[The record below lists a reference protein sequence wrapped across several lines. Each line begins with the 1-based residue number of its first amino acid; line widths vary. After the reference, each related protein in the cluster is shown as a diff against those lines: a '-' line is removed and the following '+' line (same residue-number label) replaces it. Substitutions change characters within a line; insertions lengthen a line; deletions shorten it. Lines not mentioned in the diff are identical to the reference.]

1 MMDLSTKKF
10 IEGATSAITSEV
22 FDNYKGDN
30 ITLQASGTATSFS
43 AKLQGKADINADW
56 VDVALINLKDLTVS
70 SAISTTDIYQGSL
83 TGVTQIRI
91 SLNAISGGPLTIF
104 GRVTN

>member
-43 AKLQGKADINADW
+43 AKL
-56 VDVALINLKDLTVS
+56 
-70 SAISTTDIYQGSL
+70 
-83 TGVTQIRI
+83 
-91 SLNAISGGPLTIF
+91 
-104 GRVTN
+104 